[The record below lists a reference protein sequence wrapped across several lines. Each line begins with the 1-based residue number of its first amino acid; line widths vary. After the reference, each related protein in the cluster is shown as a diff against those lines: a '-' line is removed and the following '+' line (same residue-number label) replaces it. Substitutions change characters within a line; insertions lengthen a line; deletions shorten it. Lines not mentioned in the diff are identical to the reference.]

1 MTKHTGVLDL
11 MVKWNKIYT
20 YSERIEEWEK
30 QTIIEV
36 PSYSEYAGYFFLL
49 PRKMVFSVSPD
60 YSYFY
65 FPDSWIFTLKK
76 HTEKRSIDAA
86 TMMLLF
92 KQENE
97 EIMQHFQ
104 TKKIND
110 SIVKVRTH
118 IPKKIEKDVIIAN
131 DLIRQPN
138 TSNTET

>member
-1 MTKHTGVLDL
+1 
-11 MVKWNKIYT
+11 
-20 YSERIEEWEK
+20 
-30 QTIIEV
+30 
-36 PSYSEYAGYFFLL
+36 
-49 PRKMVFSVSPD
+49 
-60 YSYFY
+60 
-65 FPDSWIFTLKK
+65 
-76 HTEKRSIDAA
+76 
-86 TMMLLF
+86 MMLLF

>member
-1 MTKHTGVLDL
+1 
-11 MVKWNKIYT
+11 
-20 YSERIEEWEK
+20 
-30 QTIIEV
+30 
-36 PSYSEYAGYFFLL
+36 
-49 PRKMVFSVSPD
+49 
-60 YSYFY
+60 
-65 FPDSWIFTLKK
+65 
-76 HTEKRSIDAA
+76 EKRSIDAA